1 MIKHVSLTT
10 VYVSDQDKALDFY
23 VNKLGFEVR
32 ADATMGDMRWIQV
45 APRGAV
51 TTIVL
56 AHGYGGWS
64 EEKVGQFTCVG
75 LEADDLEATY
85 RGSPAAAS
93 SSPRNRVSNP
103 GACNPNSSTRTATAT
118 SWGRRPI
125 GVGSMG
131 DG

>member
-56 AHGYGGWS
+56 AHGFGGWS
-64 EEKVGQFTCVG
+64 EEKVGQFTGVG

-85 RGSPAAAS
+85 RELS
-93 SSPRNRVSNP
+93 SRGVEFTEKPSQQP
-103 GACNPNSSTRTATAT
+103 
-118 SWGRRPI
+118 WGMQSQF
-125 GVGSMG
+125 VDQ
-131 DG
+131 DGNGYVLGQTGE

>member
-10 VYVSDQDKALDFY
+10 VYVTDQDKALDFY

-51 TTIVL
+51 TSIGL

-64 EEKVGQFTCVG
+64 ADKVGQFTGIG

-85 RGSPAAAS
+85 RELS
-93 SSPRNRVSNP
+93 SRGVEFTEKPTQQP
-103 GACNPNSSTRTATAT
+103 
-118 SWGRRPI
+118 WGLQSQF
-125 GVGSMG
+125 VDQ
-131 DG
+131 DGNGYVLGQTES

>member
-1 MIKHVSLTT
+1 MIKHVSLAT

-32 ADATMGDMRWIQV
+32 ADDTMGAMRWIQV
-45 APRGAV
+45 APKGAV

-64 EEKVGQFTCVG
+64 EDKVGQFTGIG

-85 RGSPAAAS
+85 RELS
-93 SSPRNRVSNP
+93 SRGVEFTEKPSRQP
-103 GACNPNSSTRTATAT
+103 
-118 SWGRRPI
+118 WGTQSQF
-125 GVGSMG
+125 VDQ
-131 DG
+131 DGNGYVLGQTGN

>member
-10 VYVSDQDKALDFY
+10 VYVSNQEQALDFY

-32 ADATMGDMRWIQV
+32 ADDTMGDMRWIQV

-56 AHGYGGWS
+56 AHGFGGWS
-64 EEKVGQFTCVG
+64 EEKVGQFTGIG

-85 RGSPAAAS
+85 RELS
-93 SSPRNRVSNP
+93 SRGVEFTEPP
-103 GACNPNSSTRTATAT
+103 TQQP
-118 SWGRRPI
+118 WGLQSQF
-125 GVGSMG
+125 VDQ
-131 DG
+131 DGNGYVLGQTGE

>member
-10 VYVSDQDKALDFY
+10 VYVSDQDQALDFY

-45 APRGAV
+45 APKGAV

-64 EEKVGQFTCVG
+64 EEKVGQFTGIG
-75 LEADDLEATY
+75 LEADDLEASY
-85 RGSPAAAS
+85 QELSSRGVAFTEK
-93 SSPRNRVSNP
+93 
-103 GACNPNSSTRTATAT
+103 PNQQP
-118 SWGRRPI
+118 WGLQSQF
-125 GVGSMG
+125 VDQ
-131 DG
+131 DGNGYVLGQTGE

>member
-10 VYVSDQDKALDFY
+10 VYVSDQDQALDFY

-45 APRGAV
+45 APPGAV

-56 AHGYGGWS
+56 AHGFGGWS
-64 EEKVGQFTCVG
+64 EEKVGQFTGIG

-85 RGSPAAAS
+85 REL
-93 SSPRNRVSNP
+93 
-103 GACNPNSSTRTATAT
+103 T
-118 SWGRRPI
+118 SRGVEFTEQPTQQPWGLQSQF
-125 GVGSMG
+125 VDQ
-131 DG
+131 DGNGYVLGQTGE